1 MKDFY
6 ILLVDD
12 NEEILC
18 LLAEALILAGYS
30 VSVAKNGS
38 DALKK
43 LNFRSFDLIITDYEM
58 PDIDGISLIKKAR
71 ELLPQMA
78 AVVITGN
85 PSAQEIE
92 EGREA
97 GAYSV
102 LAKPFEI
109 RSLISIVEA
118 IRDKKGPSP
127 RRDFYWR
134 SL

>member
-71 ELLPQMA
+71 ELLPEMA

-85 PSAQEIE
+85 PSAQEIK

-109 RSLISIVEA
+109 RNLISIVEA

>member
-12 NEEILC
+12 NEGILY
-18 LLAEALILAGYS
+18 LLAEALIISGYS

-38 DALKK
+38 EALKK
-43 LNFRSFDLIITDYEM
+43 LNSRFFDLIITDYEM

-71 ELLPQMA
+71 ELFPEIE

-85 PSAQEIE
+85 PSAQEIK
-92 EGREA
+92 EGKDA
-97 GAYSV
+97 GAYF
-102 LAKPFEI
+102 LFTKPFEI
-109 RSLISIVEA
+109 PDLISIIEE

-127 RRDFYWR
+127 RRFFYGR